1 MVEATLFISLVIVA
15 ATQLIKMAAPTVVS
29 WLTIIVALVI
39 GVVIA
44 LVDTYIGVTDISIAQ
59 GIVAAFGAIGLST
72 LANKAAGN

>member
-39 GVVIA
+39 GVAIA
-44 LVDTYIGVTDISIAQ
+44 LIDTYIGVTDISVAQ

-72 LANKAAGN
+72 LANKAGGS